1 MAHIRLRGVD
11 FSYPVIQL
19 SDRSLKIAIMRN
31 IVGSRIVS
39 RANKVEVQ
47 ALVGID
53 LDLKEG
59 DRLGVIGR
67 NGSGKSTLLR
77 LLAGLLRPDSGE
89 FEVEGRVVS
98 TMTRGLGMTPERTG
112 RQNIEL
118 PLRLL
123 GATDEEVREAHE
135 FVPEWTGLGP
145 YFDFPM
151 RTYSDGM
158 RARVSFAISTSIRGD
173 ILILDEWMNAGDVD
187 FVAKARQRLT
197 DMVSA
202 SGIVILCSHGMAI
215 IEQICTKVC
224 WLDQGRIVMI
234 GPPRAVINA
243 YRQAELHD
251 PGAARNRPVLPE
263 EPREPALES

>member
-1 MAHIRLRGVD
+1 MAHIKLKGVD

-89 FEVEGRVVS
+89 FEVEGRIVS

-123 GATDEEVREAHE
+123 GATDEEVREAHA

-158 RARVSFAISTSIRGD
+158 RARVSFAISTSVRGD

-187 FVAKARQRLT
+187 FVAKARQRATHDLKIADNTYETVEASFQLRNLMRDSSSSFEAIQKLEAPTFDQIFKNEELRREFENLT
-197 DMVSA
+197 R
-202 SGIVILCSHGMAI
+202 
-215 IEQICTKVC
+215 K
-224 WLDQGRIVMI
+224 LD
-234 GPPRAVINA
+234 GPT
-243 YRQAELHD
+243 
-251 PGAARNRPVLPE
+251 
-263 EPREPALES
+263 S